1 MTDKLNLKLGD
12 KVVEVTMDD
21 NGRYSLNDIFRA
33 SGSLEK
39 KKPYRFLNDSKRDM
53 KVIKTW
59 ENKGR
64 EILTCQTSDKD
75 GKSHLSDFDS
85 YVVQTKINRATVTF
99 APLEVVYKYAAFISK
114 DFEKAVFKAFTKLST
129 GDVQEAANIAS
140 SVTITPEIIAKHEK
154 LRANLASTIKDV
166 YGNNHHKYI
175 NYFRLIGKVVT
186 GYTPKELTGGF
197 DTTAEYI
204 VKDNHLP
211 AMNALIECERMILTL
226 LKAGVK
232 DYHTIAAALG
242 VSTSKNKELLAE
254 VNL

>member
-1 MTDKLNLKLGD
+1 MTDKLTLKLND
-12 KVVEVTMDD
+12 KTVEVTMDD
-21 NGRYSLNDIFRA
+21 NGRYCLNDLYRA
-33 SGSLEK
+33 SGSDRNK
-39 KKPYRFLNDSKRDM
+39 RTANFLRSNKASVEVVDLNKRLKNEPFPEDY
-53 KVIKTW
+53 
-59 ENKGR
+59 
-64 EILTCQTSDKD
+64 
-75 GKSHLSDFDS
+75 DS
-85 YVVQTKINRATVTF
+85 YVVLTGKGRGSKTF

-154 LRANLASTIKDV
+154 LRAKLASTIKDV